1 MNSDD
6 STLDKDAEII
16 GKLSKEIEILKKT
29 IKEFRKNKV
38 YHLDIR
44 VAEEE
49 LFRLKGNLNYH
60 LKYRKY
66 NFLNMMMANPLPNF
80 RIDDDAISTNFDYFS
95 SFQSI

>member
-60 LKYRKY
+60 LKYKKY
-66 NFLNMMMANPLPNF
+66 NFLNMMMARPLPNF
-80 RIDDDAISTNFDYFS
+80 RINDDAISTNFDYFS
-95 SFQSI
+95 SSQSI

>member
-1 MNSDD
+1 MDRRGS
-6 STLDKDAEII
+6 SPDKNTEII

-49 LFRLKGNLNYH
+49 LFRLKDNLNYH

-66 NFLNMMMANPLPNF
+66 NFLNMMTARPLPNF
-80 RIDDDAISTNFDYFS
+80 RTNVDTMYWDVEYNHLPGLG
-95 SFQSI
+95 

>member
-1 MNSDD
+1 MDRRGSPP
-6 STLDKDAEII
+6 DKNAEII

-66 NFLNMMMANPLPNF
+66 NFLNMMMARPLPNF

-95 SFQSI
+95 SSQSI